1 MEPRA
6 GRRAPLITAVDS
18 SVLLDILLDDPA
30 HVHASLVALKAARG
44 KGRLVACPIVWAE
57 VRAAFTNGE
66 EMPPALAAAGVSFD
80 PFDENSAALAGESW
94 GQYRRQGGKRTRLV
108 ADFLVAAHA
117 KSRADRLLT
126 RDRGFYR
133 DWFRGLALV
142 EP

>member
-6 GRRAPLITAVDS
+6 GRRTPLITAVDS
-18 SVLLDILLDDPA
+18 SVLLDVLLDDLA
-30 HVHASLVALKAARG
+30 HVEASLAALKAARG
-44 KGRLVACPIVWAE
+44 RGRLVACPIVWAE
-57 VRAAFTNGE
+57 VRAAFAAGE
-66 EMPPALAAAGVSFD
+66 AMPRALAAAGVSFD
-80 PFDENSAALAGESW
+80 PFDENSAVLAGDLW

-117 KSRADRLLT
+117 KCRADRLLT

-133 DWFRGLALV
+133 TWFRGLTLV